1 MTKPAVTKVLV
12 IVTGGIAVYKVL
24 DVIRLLKGRGV
35 DTKVV
40 MTPAATAFVT
50 PLSFE
55 TLSGNPVLVDQMV
68 AAIPH
73 IRLGE
78 WADLV
83 LVAPASAD
91 FLARAAWGLGDDLAA
106 TTLLALPPA
115 TPLVIAPAM
124 NVNMWENPMVQAN
137 LKRLQELLVGR
148 VTVVEPVVKELACG
162 TRAKGALADPAEIVE
177 ATLR

>member
-1 MTKPAVTKVLV
+1 MKSPAVTKVLI

-24 DVIRLLKGRGV
+24 EVIRLLKARGV

-50 PLSFE
+50 PMSFE
-55 TLSGNPVLVDQMV
+55 TLSGNPVLLDLMV
-68 AAIPH
+68 GSIPH

-106 TTLLALPPA
+106 ATLLALPPA

-137 LKRLQELLVGR
+137 VRRLKELLAGR
-148 VTVVEPVVKELACG
+148 VTLVEPVVKELACG
-162 TRAKGALADPAEIVE
+162 TKAKGALAEPADIVE
-177 ATLR
+177 AVLG